1 MSFATPLLLAQAAP
15 AYGQGAD
22 ISIPWAR
29 IILAFLFCIAVAAG
43 AILWLRA
50 RQGRETSLRALVD
63 RLAGPAAPTEQ
74 VLVVEDRLRASPT
87 SQYLILRCGARRYLV
102 HQTAQSAVLLDRLDD
117 AGETAP

>member
-29 IILAFLFCIAVAAG
+29 IILAFFFCIAVAAG

-63 RLAGPAAPTEQ
+63 RLAGSATQSEHG
-74 VLVVEDRLRASPT
+74 LEVEERLRASPT
-87 SQYLILRCGARRYLV
+87 GQYLILRCGARRYLV
-102 HQTAQSAVLLDRLDD
+102 HQTAQGAVLLDRLDD
-117 AGETAP
+117 AGEAAS